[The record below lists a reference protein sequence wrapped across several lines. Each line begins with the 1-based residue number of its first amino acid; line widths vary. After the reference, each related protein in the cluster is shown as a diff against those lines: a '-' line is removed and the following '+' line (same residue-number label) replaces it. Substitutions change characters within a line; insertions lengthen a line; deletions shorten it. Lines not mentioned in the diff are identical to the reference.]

1 MKILMPL
8 EQQEIPRGK
17 WFCCS
22 DCSRIHSTLQKL
34 LIRGVD
40 KLPDSFLDVIK
51 KKYVEK
57 GLDAD
62 INIDV
67 RWRLL
72 SGKFASPE
80 TRLLLSQAVGIFH
93 VSLVHVVFRCFTLWP
108 VVVAADDKQFPCNV
122 FPVIIAIIY
131 VYFQVFIGKVCFL
144 GWMCC
149 METSVAL

>member
-1 MKILMPL
+1 MPL
-8 EQQEIPRGK
+8 VQQEIPRGK

-34 LIRGVD
+34 LIRGAE
-40 KLPDSFLDVIK
+40 KLPDSLLDVIK

-93 VSLVHVVFRCFTLWP
+93 VSLVHVVFRCFVL
-108 VVVAADDKQFPCNV
+108 
-122 FPVIIAIIY
+122 
-131 VYFQVFIGKVCFL
+131 
-144 GWMCC
+144 
-149 METSVAL
+149 